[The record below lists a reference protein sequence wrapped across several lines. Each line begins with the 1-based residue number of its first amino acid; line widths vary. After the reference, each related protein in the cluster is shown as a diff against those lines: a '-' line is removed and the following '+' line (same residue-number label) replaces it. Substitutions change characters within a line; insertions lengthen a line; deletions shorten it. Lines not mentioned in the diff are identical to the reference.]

1 MDRALHCV
9 QRIMQEATMRRI
21 DANRALRTPR
31 QANEGGGFGAVSMQD
46 VRLQPQSQAREAK
59 PCQKVHGRWS
69 AADGKAMDAKLQA
82 RRDFVKRRLGA
93 FTTGQAID
101 DDADVVAAIG
111 VALGKVQDV
120 AEDSPERCTY
130 RVQDTK
136 RLIGNR
142 GH

>member
-1 MDRALHCV
+1 MDRALYCV
-9 QRIMQEATMRRI
+9 QRIMQEAAMRRI

-59 PCQKVHGRWS
+59 PCQKVRRRWS

-93 FTTGQAID
+93 FTTGQAI
-101 DDADVVAAIG
+101 ADVVAAIG
-111 VALGKVQDV
+111 LALGKIQDV
-120 AEDSPERCTY
+120 TEDSPERCTY